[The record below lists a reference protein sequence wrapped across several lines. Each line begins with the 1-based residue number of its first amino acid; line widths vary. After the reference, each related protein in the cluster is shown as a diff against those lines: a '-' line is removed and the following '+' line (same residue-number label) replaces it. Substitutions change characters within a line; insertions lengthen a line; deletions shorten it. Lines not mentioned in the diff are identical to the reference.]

1 MSKTLIKQIFLQDS
15 YWAINKSVAHIY
27 GLDVALFLSFLIDKH
42 DKCVNDEQYFYATKK
57 DAEYQTGL
65 TRYQQDAAVKVLVD
79 NGLLYARA
87 IGLPPTMHYCI
98 RYEQIAAFF
107 ENAKN
112 LLIEKRKEMEKKEE
126 EKKQKKDALISK
138 KITNCSETD
147 LQNNITNNPLLRNQ
161 VSKKKK
167 ESVVTDTPPL
177 QTFENSDFSSSEK
190 PNNCENETSALKEK
204 STDKKPNSGGGG
216 ENVSNSVGEVG
227 KPAKPKKAVREWFK
241 LSSLTDEQKGKIREL
256 ARSFDSPGDFGESL
270 KQWLEYKE
278 SGQVNF
284 KYQKINPYKDFETML
299 KQVSI
304 EAKKCQG
311 QSQAFKLAV
320 EYSIENLYLGL
331 FPEKFITQT
340 QPVKN
345 GNYNKQQQG
354 SVQPTIIFKT
364 GC

>member
-98 RYEQIAAFF
+98 RYEQIAIFF

-112 LLIEKRKEMEKKEE
+112 LLIEKRKEMEKKEA
-126 EKKQKKDALISK
+126 EKKQKKDALIGK

-177 QTFENSDFSSSEK
+177 AQTFENSKTEK
-190 PNNCENETSALKEK
+190 PINLDSLKEK
-204 STDKKPNSGGGG
+204 SKTEKTNSGGGAAQ
-216 ENVSNSVGEVG
+216 NVSNSVGEVG
-227 KPAKPKKAVREWFK
+227 KPAKPKKPVREWFK
-241 LSSLTDEQKGKIREL
+241 LSSLTEEQKGKIREL
-256 ARSFDSPGDFGESL
+256 ARGFDSPGDFGEAL
-270 KQWLEYKE
+270 RQWLEYKE
-278 SGQVNF
+278 AGEINF
-284 KYQKINPYKDFETML
+284 RNQKINPYKNFETMI
-299 KQVSI
+299 KEVTS
-304 EAKKCQG
+304 EANKCKG
-311 QSQAFKLAV
+311 QSSIFKQAV
-320 EYSIENLYLGL
+320 QHSIDKLYLGL

-340 QPVKN
+340 QTPKN

-354 SVQPTIIFKT
+354 NVQPTIIFKT